1 MSLSLVLLND
11 TLRLHDNPLLQ
22 LPAETKAALVV
33 LDYQAFFGTQYGI
46 ARANLSR
53 LQQQLVV
60 ITYLKQQLAAH
71 NIGLIT
77 LVGDRVQLISELA
90 RNLNATALYCAE
102 PVAPDER
109 KALSELSA
117 VLSVTQLDCNSLL
130 GEPLRPALSRLP
142 DSFTPFRKQLEPLLQ
157 VSPPVNTL
165 LQAEGWLNVSLCEP
179 YNSAFEQLVMQYQ
192 PALLQRVASEQDALA
207 RVAKFIWQGRHI
219 LTYKETRNQLL
230 GQHYASFCS
239 TPLTLGSL
247 SVRQLWQEVVQFE
260 QQVEANESTYWLK
273 FELLWR
279 EYFRWQFRK
288 YGNLWF
294 SQSGIKQAIRQQPDF
309 SRPKPGSRQ
318 QDKFQRWCAGQTG
331 IDFIDANMQLLNKT
345 GLMSNRG
352 RQNVASFLIHDL
364 AIDWRL
370 GAAYFEQRLLDYDC
384 ASNWGNW
391 AYIAGSGNSSARRF
405 NVQKQ
410 AQIYDADG
418 SFVRAMLQ
426 SSAR

>member
-33 LDYQAFFGTQYGI
+33 LDYRAFFGTQYGI

-53 LQQQLVV
+53 LPQQLAV

-77 LVGDRVQLISELA
+77 LVGDTVQLISELA

-130 GEPLRPALSRLP
+130 GEPLRPTLSRLA
-142 DSFTPFRKQLEPLLQ
+142 DSFTPFRKQLEPLFQ

-165 LQAEGWLNVSLCEP
+165 LPAEGWLNVSQCEP

-192 PALLQRVASEQDALA
+192 PALLQRLASEQYALA
-207 RVAKFIWQGRHI
+207 RVAQFIWQGRHI
-219 LTYKETRNQLL
+219 LTYKDTRNQLFGL
-230 GQHYASFCS
+230 HYASFCS
-239 TPLTLGSL
+239 TPQALGNL
-247 SVRQLWQEVVQFE
+247 SVRQLWQEIVQFE

-288 YGNLWF
+288 YGKLWF
-294 SQSGIKQAIRQQPDF
+294 SKNGIKLAIRQQPDF
-309 SRPKPGSRQ
+309 SPPQLSAMQR
-318 QDKFQRWCAGQTG
+318 DKYQRWCAGQTG

-352 RQNVASFLIHDL
+352 RQNVASYLIHDL

-418 SFVRAMLQ
+418 SFVRAMLK

>member
-33 LDYQAFFGTQYGI
+33 LDYRAFFGTQYGI

-53 LQQQLVV
+53 LQQQLAV

-77 LVGDRVQLISELA
+77 LVGDTVQLISELA

-130 GEPLRPALSRLP
+130 GEPLRPTLSRLA
-142 DSFTPFRKQLEPLLQ
+142 DSFTPFRKQLEPLFQ

-165 LQAEGWLNVSLCEP
+165 LPAEGWLNVSQCEP

-192 PALLQRVASEQDALA
+192 PALLQRLASEQYALA
-207 RVAKFIWQGRHI
+207 RVAQFIWQGRHI
-219 LTYKETRNQLL
+219 LTYKDTRNQLFGL
-230 GQHYASFCS
+230 HYASFCS
-239 TPLTLGSL
+239 TPQALGNL
-247 SVRQLWQEVVQFE
+247 SVRQLWQEIVQFE

-288 YGNLWF
+288 YGKLWF
-294 SQSGIKQAIRQQPDF
+294 SKNGIKLAIRQQPDF
-309 SRPKPGSRQ
+309 SPPQLSAMQR
-318 QDKFQRWCAGQTG
+318 DKYQRWCAGQTG

-352 RQNVASFLIHDL
+352 RQNVASYLIHDL

-418 SFVRAMLQ
+418 SFVRAMLK